1 MIEKVEEKSKIIK
14 TSKEYKRTIIEE
26 KDKEWTKK
34 LNDILSRS
42 SFSNDEL
49 DKIKALIPKEI
60 LTNENVGEV
69 VTEDGY
75 AKPEY
80 DEVFKSLFTLNN
92 EYDLLVNFINDILKD
107 APYANRNIKPFTQ
120 IKRIIRVE
128 TDPTINYI
136 GEKRPRL
143 DILAEDE
150 ESNHINIEMQRAL
163 EDDYLERAEYYLSR
177 VHGRKLEEGKEYKEI
192 GKTIGIH
199 ILNHVKYNHI
209 EDYVNCLRL
218 TMDGHPDIYSSK
230 TALYFIELPKIRKSS
245 CIANRVLIWGKLI
258 DNPSHIDI
266 RILSKTDYVIK
277 RALDR
282 LKELGS
288 NEEYLLNLKR
298 GAYIMNK
305 SRNFKEE
312 IFQEGVE
319 KGIAKGIA
327 KGKREE
333 KFNIII
339 KLKNKGYN
347 LSEICDIIDD
357 LNKSEVEKIYN
368 QN

>member
-1 MIEKVEEKSKIIK
+1 MKEKLEEKSKIIK
-14 TSKEYKRTIIEE
+14 TSKEYKRTVIEE
-26 KDKEWTKK
+26 KDREWTKK
-34 LNDILSRS
+34 LNDILSRGD
-42 SFSNDEL
+42 FSNEKL
-49 DKIKALIPKEI
+49 DKIKDLIPKEI
-60 LTNENVGEV
+60 LTSENVGEV

-92 EYDLLVNFINDILKD
+92 DYDLLANFINDILKD

-120 IKRIIRVE
+120 IKRIIKAE

-163 EDDYLERAEYYLSR
+163 EEDYLERAEYYLSR

-192 GKTIGIH
+192 GKTVGIH

-218 TMDGHPDIYSSK
+218 TMDGHPDIFSSK

-258 DNPSHIDI
+258 DNTSHIGI

-288 NEEYLLNLKR
+288 NEDYLLNLKR

-312 IFQEGVE
+312 IFQEGIE
-319 KGIAKGIA
+319 KGIA

-347 LSEICDIIDD
+347 LSEICD
-357 LNKSEVEKIYN
+357 
-368 QN
+368 

>member
-1 MIEKVEEKSKIIK
+1 MKEKLEEKSKIIK
-14 TSKEYKRTIIEE
+14 TSKEYKRTVIEE
-26 KDKEWTKK
+26 KDREWTKK
-34 LNDILSRS
+34 LNDILSRGD
-42 SFSNDEL
+42 FSNEKL
-49 DKIKALIPKEI
+49 DKIKDLIPKEI
-60 LTNENVGEV
+60 LTSENVGEV

-92 EYDLLVNFINDILKD
+92 DYDLLANFINDILKD
-107 APYANRNIKPFTQ
+107 APYANRNIKPFTH
-120 IKRIIRVE
+120 IKRIIKAE

-266 RILSKTDYVIK
+266 RLLSKTDYVIK
-277 RALDR
+277 
-282 LKELGS
+282 
-288 NEEYLLNLKR
+288 
-298 GAYIMNK
+298 
-305 SRNFKEE
+305 
-312 IFQEGVE
+312 
-319 KGIAKGIA
+319 
-327 KGKREE
+327 
-333 KFNIII
+333 
-339 KLKNKGYN
+339 
-347 LSEICDIIDD
+347 
-357 LNKSEVEKIYN
+357 
-368 QN
+368 

>member
-1 MIEKVEEKSKIIK
+1 MKEKLEEKSKIIK
-14 TSKEYKRTIIEE
+14 TSKEYKRTVIEE
-26 KDKEWTKK
+26 KDREWTKK
-34 LNDILSRS
+34 LNDILSRGD
-42 SFSNDEL
+42 FSNEKL

-60 LTNENVGEV
+60 LTSENVGEV
-69 VTEDGY
+69 VTEYGY

-92 EYDLLVNFINDILKD
+92 DYDLLVNFINDILKD

-120 IKRIIRVE
+120 IKRIIKAE

-288 NEEYLLNLKR
+288 NEDYLLNLKR

-319 KGIAKGIA
+319 KG
-327 KGKREE
+327 
-333 KFNIII
+333 
-339 KLKNKGYN
+339 
-347 LSEICDIIDD
+347 
-357 LNKSEVEKIYN
+357 
-368 QN
+368 

>member
-1 MIEKVEEKSKIIK
+1 MKEKLEEKSKIIK

-26 KDKEWTKK
+26 KDREWTKK
-34 LNDILSRS
+34 LNDILSRGD
-42 SFSNDEL
+42 FSNEKL
-49 DKIKALIPKEI
+49 DKIKDLIPKEI
-60 LTNENVGEV
+60 LTSENVGEV

-92 EYDLLVNFINDILKD
+92 DYDLLANFINDILKD
-107 APYANRNIKPFTQ
+107 APYANRNIKQFTQ
-120 IKRIIRVE
+120 IKRIIKVE

-150 ESNHINIEMQRAL
+150 ERNHINIEMQRAL
-163 EDDYLERAEYYLSR
+163 EEDYLERAEYYLSR

-192 GKTIGIH
+192 GKTVGIH

-218 TMDGHPDIYSSK
+218 TMDGHPDIFSSK

-288 NEEYLLNLKR
+288 NEDYLLNLKR
-298 GAYIMNK
+298 
-305 SRNFKEE
+305 
-312 IFQEGVE
+312 
-319 KGIAKGIA
+319 
-327 KGKREE
+327 
-333 KFNIII
+333 
-339 KLKNKGYN
+339 
-347 LSEICDIIDD
+347 
-357 LNKSEVEKIYN
+357 
-368 QN
+368 

>member
-1 MIEKVEEKSKIIK
+1 MKEKLEEKSKIIK

-26 KDKEWTKK
+26 KDREWTKK
-34 LNDILSRS
+34 LNDILSRGD
-42 SFSNDEL
+42 FSNEKL
-49 DKIKALIPKEI
+49 DKIKDLIPKEI
-60 LTNENVGEV
+60 LTSENVGEV

-92 EYDLLVNFINDILKD
+92 DYDLLANFINDILKD
-107 APYANRNIKPFTQ
+107 APYANRNIKQFTQ
-120 IKRIIRVE
+120 IKRIIKVE

-150 ESNHINIEMQRAL
+150 ERNHINIEMQRAL
-163 EDDYLERAEYYLSR
+163 EEDYLERAEYYLSR

-192 GKTIGIH
+192 GKTVGIH

-282 LKELGS
+282 LKE
-288 NEEYLLNLKR
+288 
-298 GAYIMNK
+298 
-305 SRNFKEE
+305 
-312 IFQEGVE
+312 
-319 KGIAKGIA
+319 
-327 KGKREE
+327 
-333 KFNIII
+333 
-339 KLKNKGYN
+339 
-347 LSEICDIIDD
+347 
-357 LNKSEVEKIYN
+357 
-368 QN
+368 

>member
-1 MIEKVEEKSKIIK
+1 MQILLRSADFGMKKWVIIKRGVDMKEKLEEKSKIIK
-14 TSKEYKRTIIEE
+14 TSKEYKRTVIEE
-26 KDKEWTKK
+26 KDREWTKK
-34 LNDILSRS
+34 LNDILSRDD
-42 SFSNDEL
+42 FSNEKL
-49 DKIKALIPKEI
+49 DKIKNLIPKEI
-60 LTNENVGEV
+60 LTSENVGEV

-92 EYDLLVNFINDILKD
+92 DYDLLANFINDILKD

-120 IKRIIRVE
+120 IKRIIKVE

-163 EDDYLERAEYYLSR
+163 EEDYLERAEYYLSR

-192 GKTIGIH
+192 GKTVGIH
-199 ILNHVKYNHI
+199 ILSHVKYNHI

-218 TMDGHPDIYSSK
+218 TIDGHPDIFSSK

-277 RALDR
+277 RVLDR

-288 NEEYLLNLKR
+288 NEDYLLNLKR

-319 KGIAKGIA
+319 KGIAKG
-327 KGKREE
+327 KEKR
-333 KFNIII
+333 
-339 KLKNKGYN
+339 
-347 LSEICDIIDD
+347 D
-357 LNKSEVEKIYN
+357 LISS
-368 QN
+368 

>member
-1 MIEKVEEKSKIIK
+1 MREKLEKKSNIIK

-26 KDKEWTKK
+26 KNREWTKK
-34 LNDILSRS
+34 LNDILSRGD
-42 SFSNDEL
+42 FSNEKL
-49 DKIKALIPKEI
+49 DKIKELIPKEI
-60 LTNENVGEV
+60 LTSENVGEV

-92 EYDLLVNFINDILKD
+92 DYDLLVHFINDILKD

-209 EDYVNCLRL
+209 EDYVNCMRL
-218 TMDGHPDIYSSK
+218 TMDGHPDIFSSK
-230 TALYFIELPKIRKSS
+230 TALYFIELPKIHKSS
-245 CIANRVLIWGKLI
+245 YIANRILIWGKLI

-266 RILSKTDYVIK
+266 RILSKKDSVIK
-277 RALDR
+277 KALDR

-288 NEEYLLNLKR
+288 NEAYLLNLKR

-312 IFQEGVE
+312 IFKEGIE
-319 KGIAKGIA
+319 KGIE

-357 LNKSEVEKIYN
+357 LNKSEVEKVYN

>member
-1 MIEKVEEKSKIIK
+1 MKEKLEEKSKIIK

-26 KDKEWTKK
+26 KDREWTKK
-34 LNDILSRS
+34 LNDILSRGD
-42 SFSNDEL
+42 FSNEKL
-49 DKIKALIPKEI
+49 DKIKDLIPKEI
-60 LTNENVGEV
+60 LTSENVGEV

-92 EYDLLVNFINDILKD
+92 DYDLLANFINDILKD
-107 APYANRNIKPFTQ
+107 APYANRNIKQFTQ
-120 IKRIIRVE
+120 IKRIIKVE

-150 ESNHINIEMQRAL
+150 ERNHINIEMQRAL
-163 EDDYLERAEYYLSR
+163 EEDYLERAEYYLSR

-192 GKTIGIH
+192 GKTVGIH

-218 TMDGHPDIYSSK
+218 TMDGHPDIFSSK

-288 NEEYLLNLKR
+288 NEDYLLNLKR

-312 IFQEGVE
+312 IFQEG
-319 KGIAKGIA
+319 
-327 KGKREE
+327 
-333 KFNIII
+333 
-339 KLKNKGYN
+339 
-347 LSEICDIIDD
+347 
-357 LNKSEVEKIYN
+357 
-368 QN
+368 

>member
-1 MIEKVEEKSKIIK
+1 MKEKLEEKSKIIK

-26 KDKEWTKK
+26 KDREWTKK
-34 LNDILSRS
+34 LNDILSRGD
-42 SFSNDEL
+42 FSNEKL
-49 DKIKALIPKEI
+49 DKIKDLIPKEI
-60 LTNENVGEV
+60 LTSENVGEV

-92 EYDLLVNFINDILKD
+92 DYDLLANFINDILKD
-107 APYANRNIKPFTQ
+107 APYANRNIKQFTQ
-120 IKRIIRVE
+120 IKRIIKVE

-150 ESNHINIEMQRAL
+150 ERNHINIEMQRAL
-163 EDDYLERAEYYLSR
+163 EEDYLERAEYYLSR

-218 TMDGHPDIYSSK
+218 TMDGHPDIFSSK

-288 NEEYLLNLKR
+288 NEDYLLNLKR

-305 SRNFKEE
+305 SRNFS
-312 IFQEGVE
+312 
-319 KGIAKGIA
+319 
-327 KGKREE
+327 RR
-333 KFNIII
+333 
-339 KLKNKGYN
+339 Y
-347 LSEICDIIDD
+347 
-357 LNKSEVEKIYN
+357 
-368 QN
+368 

>member
-92 EYDLLVNFINDILKD
+92 EYDLLVNFINDILKN

-150 ESNHINIEMQRAL
+150 ENNHINIEMQRAF
-163 EDDYLERAEYYLSR
+163 ENDYLERAEYYLSR

-230 TALYFIELPKIRKSS
+230 TALYFIELPKIHKSDY
-245 CIANRVLIWGKLI
+245 IVNRIMLWGKLI
-258 DNPSHIDI
+258 SNPSNLDV
-266 RILSKTDYVIK
+266 RVIAK
-277 RALDR
+277 NDSIIKKALDR

-312 IFQEGVE
+312 IERETAIRVAKE
-319 KGIAKGIA
+319 KDYKIIIMLKKNGFKLDDILN
-327 KGKREE
+327 
-333 KFNIII
+333 KFNDFD
-339 KLKNKGYN
+339 
-347 LSEICDIIDD
+347 LSEDEI
-357 LNKSEVEKIYN
+357 KEVYEN
-368 QN
+368 N

>member
-1 MIEKVEEKSKIIK
+1 MKEKLEEKSKIIK

-26 KDKEWTKK
+26 KDREWTKK
-34 LNDILSRS
+34 LNDILSRGD
-42 SFSNDEL
+42 FSNEKL
-49 DKIKALIPKEI
+49 DKIKDLIPKEI
-60 LTNENVGEV
+60 LTSENVGEV

-92 EYDLLVNFINDILKD
+92 DYDLLANFINDILKD
-107 APYANRNIKPFTQ
+107 APYANRNIKQFTQ
-120 IKRIIRVE
+120 IKRIIKVE

-150 ESNHINIEMQRAL
+150 ERNHINIEMQRAL
-163 EDDYLERAEYYLSR
+163 EEDYLERAEYYLSR

-312 IFQEGVE
+312 IERETAIRVAKE
-319 KGIAKGIA
+319 KDYKIIIMLKKNGFKLDDILN
-327 KGKREE
+327 
-333 KFNIII
+333 KFNDFD
-339 KLKNKGYN
+339 
-347 LSEICDIIDD
+347 LSEDEI
-357 LNKSEVEKIYN
+357 KEVYEN
-368 QN
+368 N

>member
-1 MIEKVEEKSKIIK
+1 MKEKLEEKSKIIK

-26 KDKEWTKK
+26 KDREWTKK
-34 LNDILSRS
+34 LNDILSRGD
-42 SFSNDEL
+42 FSNEKL
-49 DKIKALIPKEI
+49 DKIKDLIPKEI
-60 LTNENVGEV
+60 LTSENVGEV

-92 EYDLLVNFINDILKD
+92 DYDLLANFINDILKD
-107 APYANRNIKPFTQ
+107 APYANRNIKQFTQ
-120 IKRIIRVE
+120 IKRIIKVE

-150 ESNHINIEMQRAL
+150 ERNHINIEMQRAL
-163 EDDYLERAEYYLSR
+163 EEDYLERAEYYLSR

-192 GKTIGIH
+192 GKTVGIH

-218 TMDGHPDIYSSK
+218 TMDGHPDIFSSK

-288 NEEYLLNLKR
+288 NEDYLLNLKR

-312 IFQEGVE
+312 IFQEGIE
-319 KGIAKGIA
+319 KGIEKGI
-327 KGKREE
+327 
-333 KFNIII
+333 
-339 KLKNKGYN
+339 
-347 LSEICDIIDD
+347 
-357 LNKSEVEKIYN
+357 
-368 QN
+368 

>member
-1 MIEKVEEKSKIIK
+1 MKEKLEEKSKIIK
-14 TSKEYKRTIIEE
+14 TSKEYKRTVIEE
-26 KDKEWTKK
+26 KDREWTKK
-34 LNDILSRS
+34 LNDILSRGD
-42 SFSNDEL
+42 FSNEKL
-49 DKIKALIPKEI
+49 DKIKDLIPKEI
-60 LTNENVGEV
+60 LTSENVGEV

-92 EYDLLVNFINDILKD
+92 DYDLLANFINDILKD
-107 APYANRNIKPFTQ
+107 APYANRNIKPFTH
-120 IKRIIRVE
+120 IKRIIKAE

-357 LNKSEVEKIYN
+357 LNK
-368 QN
+368 

>member
-1 MIEKVEEKSKIIK
+1 MKEKLEEKSKIIK

-26 KDKEWTKK
+26 KDREWTKK
-34 LNDILSRS
+34 LNDILSRGD
-42 SFSNDEL
+42 FSNEKL
-49 DKIKALIPKEI
+49 DKIKDLIPKEI
-60 LTNENVGEV
+60 LTSENVGEV

-92 EYDLLVNFINDILKD
+92 DYDLLANFINDILKD

-120 IKRIIRVE
+120 IKRIIKVE

-150 ESNHINIEMQRAL
+150 ERNHINIEMQRAL
-163 EDDYLERAEYYLSR
+163 EEDYLERAEYYLSR

-192 GKTIGIH
+192 GKTVGIH

-288 NEEYLLNLKR
+288 N
-298 GAYIMNK
+298 
-305 SRNFKEE
+305 
-312 IFQEGVE
+312 
-319 KGIAKGIA
+319 
-327 KGKREE
+327 
-333 KFNIII
+333 
-339 KLKNKGYN
+339 
-347 LSEICDIIDD
+347 
-357 LNKSEVEKIYN
+357 
-368 QN
+368 

>member
-1 MIEKVEEKSKIIK
+1 MKEKLEEKSKIIK

-26 KDKEWTKK
+26 KDREWTKK
-34 LNDILSRS
+34 LNDILSRGD
-42 SFSNDEL
+42 FSNEKL
-49 DKIKALIPKEI
+49 DKIKDLIPKEI
-60 LTNENVGEV
+60 LTSENVGEV

-92 EYDLLVNFINDILKD
+92 DYDLLANFINDILKD
-107 APYANRNIKPFTQ
+107 APYANRNIKQFTQ
-120 IKRIIRVE
+120 IKRIIKVE

-150 ESNHINIEMQRAL
+150 ERNHINIEMQRAL
-163 EDDYLERAEYYLSR
+163 EEDYLERAEYYLSR

-192 GKTIGIH
+192 GKTVGIH

-218 TMDGHPDIYSSK
+218 TMDGHPDIFSSK

-288 NEEYLLNLKR
+288 NEDYLLNLKR

-312 IFQEGVE
+312 
-319 KGIAKGIA
+319 
-327 KGKREE
+327 
-333 KFNIII
+333 
-339 KLKNKGYN
+339 
-347 LSEICDIIDD
+347 
-357 LNKSEVEKIYN
+357 
-368 QN
+368 

>member
-1 MIEKVEEKSKIIK
+1 MKEKLEEKSKIIK

-26 KDKEWTKK
+26 KDREWTKK
-34 LNDILSRS
+34 LNDILSRGD
-42 SFSNDEL
+42 FSNEKL
-49 DKIKALIPKEI
+49 DKIKDLIPKEI
-60 LTNENVGEV
+60 LTSENVGEV

-92 EYDLLVNFINDILKD
+92 DYDLLANFINDILKD
-107 APYANRNIKPFTQ
+107 APYANRNIKQFTQ
-120 IKRIIRVE
+120 IKRIIKVE

-150 ESNHINIEMQRAL
+150 ERNHINIEMQRAL
-163 EDDYLERAEYYLSR
+163 EEDYLERAEYYLSR

-192 GKTIGIH
+192 GKTVGIH

-288 NEEYLLNLKR
+288 NEDYLLNLKR

-312 IFQEGVE
+312 IF
-319 KGIAKGIA
+319 
-327 KGKREE
+327 
-333 KFNIII
+333 
-339 KLKNKGYN
+339 
-347 LSEICDIIDD
+347 
-357 LNKSEVEKIYN
+357 
-368 QN
+368 

>member
-1 MIEKVEEKSKIIK
+1 MKEKLEEKSKIIK

-26 KDKEWTKK
+26 KDREWTKK
-34 LNDILSRS
+34 LNDILSRGD
-42 SFSNDEL
+42 FSNEKL
-49 DKIKALIPKEI
+49 DKIKDLIPKEI
-60 LTNENVGEV
+60 LTSENVGEV

-92 EYDLLVNFINDILKD
+92 DYDLLANFINNILKD
-107 APYANRNIKPFTQ
+107 APYANRNIKQFTQ
-120 IKRIIRVE
+120 IKRIIKVE

-150 ESNHINIEMQRAL
+150 ERNHINIEMQRAL
-163 EDDYLERAEYYLSR
+163 EEDYLERAEYYLSR

-192 GKTIGIH
+192 GKTVGIH

-218 TMDGHPDIYSSK
+218 TMDGHPDIFSSK

-288 NEEYLLNLKR
+288 NEDYLLNLKR

-305 SRNFKEE
+305 SR
-312 IFQEGVE
+312 
-319 KGIAKGIA
+319 
-327 KGKREE
+327 
-333 KFNIII
+333 
-339 KLKNKGYN
+339 
-347 LSEICDIIDD
+347 
-357 LNKSEVEKIYN
+357 
-368 QN
+368 

>member
-14 TSKEYKRTIIEE
+14 TSKEYKQTIIEE

-42 SFSNDEL
+42 SFCNDEL

-69 VTEDGY
+69 VT
-75 AKPEY
+75 
-80 DEVFKSLFTLNN
+80 
-92 EYDLLVNFINDILKD
+92 
-107 APYANRNIKPFTQ
+107 
-120 IKRIIRVE
+120 
-128 TDPTINYI
+128 DPTINYI

-150 ESNHINIEMQRAL
+150 ENNHINIEMQRAF
-163 EDDYLERAEYYLSR
+163 ENDYLERAEYYLSR

-230 TALYFIELPKIRKSS
+230 TALYFIELPKIHKSDY
-245 CIANRVLIWGKLI
+245 IVNRIMLWGKLI
-258 DNPSHIDI
+258 SNPSSLDV
-266 RILSKTDYVIK
+266 RVIAK
-277 RALDR
+277 NDSIIKKALDR

-312 IFQEGVE
+312 IERETAIRVAKE
-319 KGIAKGIA
+319 KDYKIIIMLKKNGFKLDDILN
-327 KGKREE
+327 
-333 KFNIII
+333 KFNDFD
-339 KLKNKGYN
+339 
-347 LSEICDIIDD
+347 LSEDEI
-357 LNKSEVEKIYN
+357 KEVYEN
-368 QN
+368 N

>member
-1 MIEKVEEKSKIIK
+1 MKEKLEEKSKIIK

-26 KDKEWTKK
+26 KDREWTKK
-34 LNDILSRS
+34 LNDILSRGD
-42 SFSNDEL
+42 FSNEKL
-49 DKIKALIPKEI
+49 DKIKDLIPKEI
-60 LTNENVGEV
+60 LTSENVGEV

-92 EYDLLVNFINDILKD
+92 DYDLLANFINDILKD
-107 APYANRNIKPFTQ
+107 APYANRNIKQFTQ
-120 IKRIIRVE
+120 IKRIIKVE

-150 ESNHINIEMQRAL
+150 ERNHINIEMQRAL
-163 EDDYLERAEYYLSR
+163 EEDYLERAEYYLSR

-192 GKTIGIH
+192 GKTVGIH

-218 TMDGHPDIYSSK
+218 TMDGHPDIFSSK

-288 NEEYLLNLKR
+288 NEDYLLNLKR

-305 SRNFKEE
+305 SRNFKE
-312 IFQEGVE
+312 
-319 KGIAKGIA
+319 
-327 KGKREE
+327 
-333 KFNIII
+333 
-339 KLKNKGYN
+339 
-347 LSEICDIIDD
+347 
-357 LNKSEVEKIYN
+357 
-368 QN
+368 

>member
-1 MIEKVEEKSKIIK
+1 MKEKLEEKSKIIK

-26 KDKEWTKK
+26 KDREWTKK
-34 LNDILSRS
+34 LNDILSRGD
-42 SFSNDEL
+42 FSNEKL
-49 DKIKALIPKEI
+49 DKIKDLIPKEI
-60 LTNENVGEV
+60 LTSENVGEV

-92 EYDLLVNFINDILKD
+92 DYDLLANFINDILKD
-107 APYANRNIKPFTQ
+107 APYANRNIKQFTQ
-120 IKRIIRVE
+120 IKRIIKVE

-150 ESNHINIEMQRAL
+150 ERNHINIEMQRAL
-163 EDDYLERAEYYLSR
+163 EEDYLERAEYYLSR

-192 GKTIGIH
+192 GKTVGIH

-218 TMDGHPDIYSSK
+218 TMDGHPDIFSSK

-288 NEEYLLNLKR
+288 NEDYLLNLKR
-298 GAYIMNK
+298 GAYI
-305 SRNFKEE
+305 
-312 IFQEGVE
+312 
-319 KGIAKGIA
+319 
-327 KGKREE
+327 
-333 KFNIII
+333 
-339 KLKNKGYN
+339 
-347 LSEICDIIDD
+347 
-357 LNKSEVEKIYN
+357 
-368 QN
+368 

>member
-1 MIEKVEEKSKIIK
+1 MKEKLEEKSKIIK

-26 KDKEWTKK
+26 KDREWTKK
-34 LNDILSRS
+34 LNDILSRGD
-42 SFSNDEL
+42 FSNEKL
-49 DKIKALIPKEI
+49 DKIKDLIPKEI
-60 LTNENVGEV
+60 LTSENVGEV

-92 EYDLLVNFINDILKD
+92 DYDLLANFINDILKD
-107 APYANRNIKPFTQ
+107 APYANRNIKQFTQ
-120 IKRIIRVE
+120 IKRIIKVE

-150 ESNHINIEMQRAL
+150 ERNHINIEMQRAL
-163 EDDYLERAEYYLSR
+163 EEDYLERAEYYLSR

-192 GKTIGIH
+192 GKTVGIH

-288 NEEYLLNLKR
+288 NEDYLLNLKR

-312 IFQEGVE
+312 IERETAIRVAKE
-319 KGIAKGIA
+319 KDYKIIIMLKKNGFKIDDILN
-327 KGKREE
+327 
-333 KFNIII
+333 KFNDFD
-339 KLKNKGYN
+339 
-347 LSEICDIIDD
+347 LSEDEI
-357 LNKSEVEKIYN
+357 KEVYEN
-368 QN
+368 N

>member
-1 MIEKVEEKSKIIK
+1 MKEKLEEKSKIIK

-26 KDKEWTKK
+26 KDREWTQK
-34 LNDILSRS
+34 LNDILSRGD
-42 SFSNDEL
+42 FSNEKL
-49 DKIKALIPKEI
+49 DKIKDLIPKEI
-60 LTNENVGEV
+60 LTSENVGEV

-92 EYDLLVNFINDILKD
+92 DYDLLANFINDILKD
-107 APYANRNIKPFTQ
+107 APYANRNIKQFTQ
-120 IKRIIRVE
+120 IKRIIKVE

-150 ESNHINIEMQRAL
+150 ERNHINIEMQRAL
-163 EDDYLERAEYYLSR
+163 EEDYLERAEYYLSR

-192 GKTIGIH
+192 GKTVGIH

-218 TMDGHPDIYSSK
+218 TMDGHPDIFSSK

-282 LKELGS
+282 LK
-288 NEEYLLNLKR
+288 
-298 GAYIMNK
+298 
-305 SRNFKEE
+305 
-312 IFQEGVE
+312 
-319 KGIAKGIA
+319 
-327 KGKREE
+327 
-333 KFNIII
+333 
-339 KLKNKGYN
+339 
-347 LSEICDIIDD
+347 
-357 LNKSEVEKIYN
+357 
-368 QN
+368 

>member
-1 MIEKVEEKSKIIK
+1 MKEKLEEKSKIIK

-26 KDKEWTKK
+26 KDREWTKK
-34 LNDILSRS
+34 LNDILSRGD
-42 SFSNDEL
+42 FSNEKL
-49 DKIKALIPKEI
+49 DKIKDLIPKEI
-60 LTNENVGEV
+60 LTSENVGEV

-92 EYDLLVNFINDILKD
+92 DYDLLANFINDILKD
-107 APYANRNIKPFTQ
+107 APYANRNIKQFTQ
-120 IKRIIRVE
+120 IKRIIKVE

-150 ESNHINIEMQRAL
+150 ERNHINIEMQRAL
-163 EDDYLERAEYYLSR
+163 EEDYLERAEYYLSR

-192 GKTIGIH
+192 GKTVGIH

-218 TMDGHPDIYSSK
+218 TMDGHPDIFSSK

-288 NEEYLLNLKR
+288 NEDYLLNLKR

-312 IFQEGVE
+312 IFQEGIE
-319 KGIAKGIA
+319 KGI
-327 KGKREE
+327 E
-333 KFNIII
+333 K
-339 KLKNKGYN
+339 
-347 LSEICDIIDD
+347 
-357 LNKSEVEKIYN
+357 
-368 QN
+368 

>member
-1 MIEKVEEKSKIIK
+1 MKEKLEEKSKIIK

-26 KDKEWTKK
+26 KDREWTKK
-34 LNDILSRS
+34 LNDILSRGD
-42 SFSNDEL
+42 FSNEKL
-49 DKIKALIPKEI
+49 DKIKDLIPKEI
-60 LTNENVGEV
+60 LTSENVGEV

-92 EYDLLVNFINDILKD
+92 DYDLLANFINDILKD
-107 APYANRNIKPFTQ
+107 APYANRNIKQFTQ
-120 IKRIIRVE
+120 IKRIIKVE

-150 ESNHINIEMQRAL
+150 ERNHINIEMQ
-163 EDDYLERAEYYLSR
+163 RAEYYLSR

-192 GKTIGIH
+192 GKTVGIH

-288 NEEYLLNLKR
+288 NEDYLLNLKR

-312 IFQEGVE
+312 IFQEGIE
-319 KGIAKGIA
+319 KGIA

-357 LNKSEVEKIYN
+357 LNKSEVEKVYN

>member
-1 MIEKVEEKSKIIK
+1 MKEKLEEKSKIIK

-26 KDKEWTKK
+26 KDREWTQK
-34 LNDILSRS
+34 LNDILSRGD
-42 SFSNDEL
+42 FSNEKL
-49 DKIKALIPKEI
+49 DKIKDLIPKEI
-60 LTNENVGEV
+60 LTSENVGEV

-92 EYDLLVNFINDILKD
+92 DYDLLANFINDILKD
-107 APYANRNIKPFTQ
+107 APYANRNIKQFTQ
-120 IKRIIRVE
+120 IKRIIKVE

-150 ESNHINIEMQRAL
+150 ERNHINIEMQRAL
-163 EDDYLERAEYYLSR
+163 EEDYLERAEYYLSR

-192 GKTIGIH
+192 GKTVGIH

-218 TMDGHPDIYSSK
+218 TMDGHPDIFSSK

-288 NEEYLLNLKR
+288 NEDYLLNLKR

-305 SRNFKEE
+305 SRNFKE
-312 IFQEGVE
+312 
-319 KGIAKGIA
+319 
-327 KGKREE
+327 
-333 KFNIII
+333 
-339 KLKNKGYN
+339 
-347 LSEICDIIDD
+347 
-357 LNKSEVEKIYN
+357 
-368 QN
+368 

>member
-1 MIEKVEEKSKIIK
+1 MKEKLEEKSKIIK

-26 KDKEWTKK
+26 KDREWTKK
-34 LNDILSRS
+34 LNDILSRGD
-42 SFSNDEL
+42 FSNEKL
-49 DKIKALIPKEI
+49 DKIKDLIPKEI
-60 LTNENVGEV
+60 LTSENVGEV

-92 EYDLLVNFINDILKD
+92 DYDLLANFINDILKD
-107 APYANRNIKPFTQ
+107 APYANRNIKQFTQ
-120 IKRIIRVE
+120 IKRIIKVE

-150 ESNHINIEMQRAL
+150 ERNHINIEMQRAL
-163 EDDYLERAEYYLSR
+163 EEDYLERAEYYLSR

-218 TMDGHPDIYSSK
+218 TMDGHPDIFSSK

-288 NEEYLLNLKR
+288 NEDYLLNLKR

-312 IFQEGVE
+312 IERETAIRVAKE
-319 KGIAKGIA
+319 KDYKIIIMLKKNGFKLDDILN
-327 KGKREE
+327 
-333 KFNIII
+333 KFNDFD
-339 KLKNKGYN
+339 
-347 LSEICDIIDD
+347 LSEDEI
-357 LNKSEVEKIYN
+357 KEVYEN
-368 QN
+368 N

>member
-1 MIEKVEEKSKIIK
+1 M
-14 TSKEYKRTIIEE
+14 TS
-26 KDKEWTKK
+26 
-34 LNDILSRS
+34 
-42 SFSNDEL
+42 
-49 DKIKALIPKEI
+49 
-60 LTNENVGEV
+60 ENVGEV

-92 EYDLLVNFINDILKD
+92 DYDLLANFINDILKD
-107 APYANRNIKPFTQ
+107 APYANRNIKPFTH
-120 IKRIIRVE
+120 IKRIIKAE

-143 DILAEDE
+143 YILAEDE
-150 ESNHINIEMQRAL
+150 ESNHINIEMQRAF
-163 EDDYLERAEYYLSR
+163 ENDYLERAEYYLSR

-218 TMDGHPDIYSSK
+218 TMDEHPDIYSSK

-288 NEEYLLNLKR
+288 NEDYLLNLKR

-319 KGIAKGIA
+319 